1 MVEMV
6 AFKTKSKIVYDYIKD
21 SILNGRYSPGDK
33 INPKDLAQLLTVSPV
48 PVRDAINKLSTEGL
62 IKVIPHIGATVAD
75 INQSEV
81 EEIHLIRTEL
91 ESLAIKLSINHI
103 TTERYNKLEKILDDS
118 ERAMKS
124 AKYDKYKKLNKQFHC
139 GIYADSPYQLLVDI
153 IMQLYNKLQ
162 MVSHFPWTEERAV
175 QNLSEHRL
183 ILAALKDKDAEVV
196 CKMLKGHRKASFH
209 ENFRLTNVK
218 EGTERNSGGD
228 PKPSR

>member
-1 MVEMV
+1 M
-6 AFKTKSKIVYDYIKD
+6 VYDYIKD
-21 SILNGRYSPGDK
+21 SILNGKYSPGEK
-33 INPKDLAQLLTVSPV
+33 LNPKDLALLMDVSPV

-91 ESLAIKLSINHI
+91 ECLAIKLSINHI
-103 TTERYNKLEKILDDS
+103 AAERYNKLEKILDDS

-124 AKYDKYKKLNKQFHC
+124 EKYDKYKKLNKQFHY
-139 GIYADSPYQLLVDI
+139 GIYADSPYQLLVEI

-175 QNLSEHRL
+175 QNLNDHRL
-183 ILAALKDKDAEVV
+183 ILAALKDRDAELV
-196 CKMLKGHRKASFH
+196 CKILKRHRKASLH
-209 ENFRLTNVK
+209 EIFRPTGVK
-218 EGTERNSGGD
+218 EGTQRHPGMDSN
-228 PKPSR
+228 PSRQ

>member
-1 MVEMV
+1 MV

-21 SILNGRYSPGDK
+21 SILNGKCSPGDK
-33 INPKDLAQLLTVSPV
+33 INPKDLAQLLGVSPV

-62 IKVIPHIGATVAD
+62 LNVIPHIGATVAD
-75 INQSEV
+75 INQSQV

-91 ESLAIKLSINHI
+91 ESLAIRLSTNHI
-103 TTERYNKLEKILDDS
+103 TAERYNKLEKILDDS
-118 ERAMKS
+118 ERAVKLE
-124 AKYDKYKKLNKQFHC
+124 KYDKYKKLNKQFHH

-196 CKMLKGHRKASFH
+196 CKMLKKHRKASFH
-209 ENFRLTNVK
+209 ENFHPTSVK
-218 EGTERNSGGD
+218 EEAERKPGGTPN
-228 PKPSR
+228 PSR